1 MMVKAAEID
10 VLMSV
15 RAFEEL
21 TYLKSMG
28 EGLFSIQMRPNYNVM
43 AGHPNKTS
51 YWQRYYFFVKSD
63 GFSFEDPPDDSFRA
77 LWNPNLGRM
86 QSLVSDD
93 FDFSFLITSLFCCAV
108 DHPDTATYPEEFIAS
123 ARAVASLSQDRW
135 ENITVEKIRRLSDRI
150 SKREWRSDLFPTV
163 VGNKRWL
170 SLFTKAEQKQ
180 INAARKMKAL
190 PDLSAILGKRLGGS
204 SSNEPMVVFSE
215 AIREETLAASPRSA
229 AVPDPLDT
237 ELAEESLAPE
247 VVEPE
252 KVNKKG
258 KEVGCFRSFRFISR
272 RGLADAQSDEP
283 PKKKTKKKKKKK

>member
-1 MMVKAAEID
+1 
-10 VLMSV
+10 
-15 RAFEEL
+15 
-21 TYLKSMG
+21 
-28 EGLFSIQMRPNYNVM
+28 
-43 AGHPNKTS
+43 
-51 YWQRYYFFVKSD
+51 
-63 GFSFEDPPDDSFRA
+63 
-77 LWNPNLGRM
+77 
-86 QSLVSDD
+86 
-93 FDFSFLITSLFCCAV
+93 
-108 DHPDTATYPEEFIAS
+108 
-123 ARAVASLSQDRW
+123 
-135 ENITVEKIRRLSDRI
+135 
-150 SKREWRSDLFPTV
+150 
-163 VGNKRWL
+163 
-170 SLFTKAEQKQ
+170 
-180 INAARKMKAL
+180 MKAL

>member
-51 YWQRYYFFVKSD
+51 DWQRYYFFVKSD

-150 SKREWRSDLFPTV
+150 SKSKLTRTFLLFFYFVMITRTFDSSQGNGGLTYFPLLLATSDGFRCLLKQSRSRST
-163 VGNKRWL
+163 
-170 SLFTKAEQKQ
+170 Q
-180 INAARKMKAL
+180 
-190 PDLSAILGKRLGGS
+190 LGK
-204 SSNEPMVVFSE
+204 
-215 AIREETLAASPRSA
+215 
-229 AVPDPLDT
+229 
-237 ELAEESLAPE
+237 
-247 VVEPE
+247 
-252 KVNKKG
+252 
-258 KEVGCFRSFRFISR
+258 
-272 RGLADAQSDEP
+272 
-283 PKKKTKKKKKKK
+283 